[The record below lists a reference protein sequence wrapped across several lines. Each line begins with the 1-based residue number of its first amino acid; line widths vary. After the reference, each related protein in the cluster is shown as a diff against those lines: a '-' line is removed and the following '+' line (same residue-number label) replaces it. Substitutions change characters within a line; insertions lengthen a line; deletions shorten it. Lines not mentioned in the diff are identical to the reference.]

1 MIDQVKII
9 IIIKSE
15 ECYHMDLKEMTPLV
29 IYDNE
34 CYLCVQFA
42 KFVNFLAKG
51 RLRFVGHYTDFGKQI
66 RDSVL
71 DSNALEMFWF
81 IDNNTA
87 YGGRAALGPLFSTIL
102 NISGKNIQKKVVE
115 DSCEL
120 GCKSPKAV
128 FFRSASLLTNSKK
141 IKISE

>member
-1 MIDQVKII
+1 
-9 IIIKSE
+9 
-15 ECYHMDLKEMTPLV
+15 MDLKEMIPLV

-66 RDSVL
+66 RENVL

-87 YGGRAALGPLFSTIL
+87 YGGRAALGPLLTAIFNVS
-102 NISGKNIQKKVVE
+102 KKKIQNRIVE

-120 GCKSPKAV
+120 GCKSPSAV

-141 IKISE
+141 IKISERN

>member
-1 MIDQVKII
+1 
-9 IIIKSE
+9 
-15 ECYHMDLKEMTPLV
+15 MDLKEMTPLV

-42 KFVNFLAKG
+42 KFVNFLTKG
-51 RLRFVGHYTDFGKQI
+51 RLRFVGHYTDFGKKI
-66 RDSVL
+66 RENTL

-87 YGGRAALGPLFSTIL
+87 YGGRAALGPLLTAIFNVS
-102 NISGKNIQKKVVE
+102 KKKIQNRIVE

-120 GCKSPKAV
+120 GCKSPSAV

-141 IKISE
+141 IKISELN

>member
-1 MIDQVKII
+1 
-9 IIIKSE
+9 
-15 ECYHMDLKEMTPLV
+15 MTPLV

-51 RLRFVGHYTDFGKQI
+51 RLRFVGHYTDFGKKI
-66 RDSVL
+66 RENTL

-87 YGGRAALGPLFSTIL
+87 YGGRAALGPLLTAIFNVS
-102 NISGKNIQKKVVE
+102 KKKIQNRIVE

-120 GCKSPKAV
+120 GCKSPSAV

-141 IKISE
+141 IKISELN

>member
-1 MIDQVKII
+1 
-9 IIIKSE
+9 
-15 ECYHMDLKEMTPLV
+15 MDLKEITPIV

-51 RLRFVGHYTDFGKQI
+51 KLNFVGHYTDFGRKI
-66 RDSVL
+66 RENTL

-81 IDNNTA
+81 IDNKIA
-87 YGGRAALGPLFSTIL
+87 YGGRAALGPLFSAIL
-102 NISGKNIQKKVVE
+102 NCNEKNVQNEIIQ
-115 DSCEL
+115 DYCNID
-120 GCKSPKAV
+120 CKSPKAV

-141 IKISE
+141 IKISK

>member
-1 MIDQVKII
+1 
-9 IIIKSE
+9 
-15 ECYHMDLKEMTPLV
+15 MDLKEMTPRV

-51 RLRFVGHYTDFGKQI
+51 RLRFVGHYTDFGKKI
-66 RDSVL
+66 RDNTL

-81 IDNNTA
+81 IDSNTA
-87 YGGRAALGPLFSTIL
+87 YGGRAALGPLFSAIFSL
-102 NISGKNIQKKVVE
+102 SKKKIQNKIVE
-115 DSCEL
+115 NSCEL
-120 GCKSPKAV
+120 GCKRPSTV

-141 IKISE
+141 IKISELN

>member
-1 MIDQVKII
+1 
-9 IIIKSE
+9 
-15 ECYHMDLKEMTPLV
+15 MTPLV

-51 RLRFVGHYTDFGKQI
+51 RLRFVGHYTDFGKKI
-66 RDSVL
+66 RENTL

-87 YGGRAALGPLFSTIL
+87 YGGRAALGPLLTAIFNVS
-102 NISGKNIQKKVVE
+102 KKKMQNRIVE

-120 GCKSPKAV
+120 GCKSPSAV

-141 IKISE
+141 IKISERN

>member
-1 MIDQVKII
+1 
-9 IIIKSE
+9 
-15 ECYHMDLKEMTPLV
+15 MDLKEMTPLV

-51 RLRFVGHYTDFGKQI
+51 RLHFVGHYTDFGKQI
-66 RDSVL
+66 RENVL
-71 DSNALEMFWF
+71 GSSALEMFWF

-87 YGGRAALGPLFSTIL
+87 YGGRAALGPLFSAIL
-102 NISGKNIQKKVVE
+102 HINKKNIQKKIVE
-115 DSCEL
+115 DSCTL

-128 FFRSASLLTNSKK
+128 FFRSASLLTHSKR
-141 IKISE
+141 INLRNL

>member
-1 MIDQVKII
+1 
-9 IIIKSE
+9 
-15 ECYHMDLKEMTPLV
+15 MDLKEMTPLV

-51 RLRFVGHYTDFGKQI
+51 RLRFVGHYTDFGKRI
-66 RDSVL
+66 RENVL

-81 IDNNTA
+81 IDSNTA
-87 YGGRAALGPLFSTIL
+87 YGGRAALGPLFSAIF
-102 NISGKNIQKKVVE
+102 NVSKKKIHNKIAE
-115 DSCEL
+115 NSCEL
-120 GCKSPKAV
+120 GCKSPSAV

-141 IKISE
+141 IKISERN

>member
-1 MIDQVKII
+1 
-9 IIIKSE
+9 
-15 ECYHMDLKEMTPLV
+15 MTPLV

-51 RLRFVGHYTDFGKQI
+51 RLHFVGHYTDFGKKI
-66 RDSVL
+66 RDNTL

-87 YGGRAALGPLFSTIL
+87 YGGRAALSPLLTAIFNVS
-102 NISGKNIQKKVVE
+102 KKKIQNRIVE

-120 GCKSPKAV
+120 GCKSPSAV

-141 IKISE
+141 IKISERN

>member
-1 MIDQVKII
+1 
-9 IIIKSE
+9 
-15 ECYHMDLKEMTPLV
+15 MDLKEITPFV

-51 RLRFVGHYTDFGKQI
+51 RLQFVAHDTDFGKKI
-66 RDSVL
+66 RENVL
-71 DSNALEMFWF
+71 DSNALKMFWF

-87 YGGRAALGPLFSTIL
+87 YGGRAALGPLFSSIL
-102 NISGKNIQKKVVE
+102 NANENNIQKNIE
-115 DSCEL
+115 QDYCEL

-141 IKISE
+141 IKLSE

>member
-1 MIDQVKII
+1 M
-9 IIIKSE
+9 SATFA
-15 ECYHMDLKEMTPLV
+15 YS
-29 IYDNE
+29 
-34 CYLCVQFA
+34 FA
-42 KFVNFLAKG
+42 KLVNFLAKG

-66 RDSVL
+66 REDVL

-81 IDNNTA
+81 INKNTA
-87 YGGRAALGPLFSTIL
+87 YGGRAALGPLFSSIL
-102 NISGKNIQKKVVE
+102 NASGKNIQKNMQQ

-141 IKISE
+141 IRISEQN

>member
-1 MIDQVKII
+1 
-9 IIIKSE
+9 
-15 ECYHMDLKEMTPLV
+15 MDLKEMTPLV

-42 KFVNFLAKG
+42 KFVNFLTKG
-51 RLRFVGHYTDFGKQI
+51 KLRLVGHYTDFGKQI
-66 RDSVL
+66 RESHL
-71 DSNALEMFWF
+71 NSNALEMFWF

-87 YGGRAALGPLFSTIL
+87 YGGRAALGPLFSAIL
-102 NISGKNIQKKVVE
+102 NTEKKNTQKNIIQG
-115 DSCEL
+115 SCEL
-120 GCKSPKAV
+120 ECKSPKAV

>member
-1 MIDQVKII
+1 
-9 IIIKSE
+9 
-15 ECYHMDLKEMTPLV
+15 MDLKEITPLV

-51 RLRFVGHYTDFGKQI
+51 RLQFVGHYTDFGKQI
-66 RDSVL
+66 RENVL

-81 IDNNTA
+81 IDGNTA

-102 NISGKNIQKKVVE
+102 NAGGKKIQKNTIQ
-115 DSCEL
+115 DSYEL
-120 GCKSPKAV
+120 GCKSTKAV
-128 FFRSASLLTNSKK
+128 FFRSASLLTHSKR
-141 IKISE
+141 INLRNL

>member
-1 MIDQVKII
+1 
-9 IIIKSE
+9 
-15 ECYHMDLKEMTPLV
+15 MDLKEITPLV

-51 RLRFVGHYTDFGKQI
+51 RLHFVGHYTDFGKKLRENI
-66 RDSVL
+66 L
-71 DSNALEMFWF
+71 DSNALQMFWF
-81 IDNNTA
+81 IDDNTA
-87 YGGRAALGPLFSTIL
+87 YGGRAALGPLFSAIL
-102 NISGKNIQKKVVE
+102 NSDGKDIQENIDQ

-120 GCKSPKAV
+120 GCKSTKAV

>member
-1 MIDQVKII
+1 
-9 IIIKSE
+9 
-15 ECYHMDLKEMTPLV
+15 MDLKEMTPLV

-51 RLRFVGHYTDFGKQI
+51 RLHFVGHYTDFGKKI
-66 RDSVL
+66 RENTL

-87 YGGRAALGPLFSTIL
+87 YGGRAALVPLLTAIFNVS
-102 NISGKNIQKKVVE
+102 KKKIQNKIVE
-115 DSCEL
+115 NSCEL
-120 GCKSPKAV
+120 GCKSPSAV

-141 IKISE
+141 IKISKRN

>member
-1 MIDQVKII
+1 
-9 IIIKSE
+9 
-15 ECYHMDLKEMTPLV
+15 MTPLV

-51 RLRFVGHYTDFGKQI
+51 RLRLVGHYTDFGKKI
-66 RDSVL
+66 RNDVL
-71 DSNALEMFWF
+71 DSNALQMFWF

-87 YGGRAALGPLFSTIL
+87 YGGRAALGPLFSAIL
-102 NISGKNIQKKVVE
+102 NVSGKNIQKDIIQ
-115 DSCEL
+115 DSREL
-120 GCKSPKAV
+120 GCKNPKAV

-141 IKISE
+141 LKI

>member
-1 MIDQVKII
+1 MELEKAV
-9 IIIKSE
+9 
-15 ECYHMDLKEMTPLV
+15 PLV

-42 KFVNFLAKG
+42 RFVNFLAKG
-51 RLRFVGHYTDFGKQI
+51 RLRLVGHYTDFGKQI
-66 RDSVL
+66 RDSTL
-71 DSNALEMFWF
+71 DSSALDMFWF
-81 IDNNTA
+81 VDNKIA
-87 YGGRAALGPLFSTIL
+87 YGGRAALGPLFSSIL
-102 NISGKNIQKKVVE
+102 NSNGKNIQKNIDQ

>member
-1 MIDQVKII
+1 
-9 IIIKSE
+9 
-15 ECYHMDLKEMTPLV
+15 MDLKEMTPLV

-51 RLRFVGHYTDFGKQI
+51 RLRFVGHYTDFGKKI
-66 RDSVL
+66 RDNSL

-81 IDNNTA
+81 IDSNTA
-87 YGGRAALGPLFSTIL
+87 YGGRAAIGPLLTAIFNVS
-102 NISGKNIQKKVVE
+102 KKKIQNKIVE
-115 DSCEL
+115 NSCEL
-120 GCKSPKAV
+120 GCKSPSAV

-141 IKISE
+141 IKISERN